1 MVQILYSLSVSE
13 SREQYT
19 RKSTARSTVS
29 AQLRSCEG
37 CYWSA
42 TFLDKYTLCKK
53 EEVDDDDKK
62 CPRCDAVDSLTSIP
76 IMTNESFTFN
86 YTEKRG
92 IELEFNN
99 RTYHPNR
106 SISYW

>member
-1 MVQILYSLSVSE
+1 MSVSE

-29 AQLRSCEG
+29 AQLRSAPVFVLCEG

-42 TFLDKYTLCKK
+42 TFLDKYTLRKK

-62 CPRCDAVDSLTSIP
+62 CPRCDAVDSLSSIP

-92 IELEFNN
+92 IELEFNK
-99 RTYHPNR
+99 RT
-106 SISYW
+106 